1 MSDSTLNSCKT
12 ALGNMIASDKIQEAD
27 NPLEAFTEGI
37 QNFLAHY
44 CHDQHTSSWCYHPKV
59 ICLALHT
66 IGYKVKIILIFFNF

>member
-12 ALGNMIASDKIQEAD
+12 ALGNLIASDKIQEAD

-59 ICLALHT
+59 KKKHT
-66 IGYKVKIILIFFNF
+66 RVKISLMQILGES